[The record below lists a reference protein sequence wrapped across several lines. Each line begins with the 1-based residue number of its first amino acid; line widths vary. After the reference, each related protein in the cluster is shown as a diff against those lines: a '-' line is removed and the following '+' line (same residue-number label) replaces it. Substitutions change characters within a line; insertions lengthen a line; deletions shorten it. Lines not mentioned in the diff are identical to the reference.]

1 MANIN
6 LEALKKK
13 IIGKQNANPSFYVVC
28 ISVPTFL
35 VDCFLQHHS
44 ARTQCP
50 VYELDV
56 PRVGKAFRSGLLLT
70 SGCTCFMSELTNLL
84 K

>member
-13 IIGKQNANPSFYVVC
+13 IIGKQNVNPSFYVVC

-35 VDCFLQHHS
+35 ADCFFQHHS
-44 ARTQCP
+44 AKTQYP
-50 VYELDV
+50 VYELAV

-70 SGCTCFMSELTNLL
+70 SCCTCFMSELTNLL